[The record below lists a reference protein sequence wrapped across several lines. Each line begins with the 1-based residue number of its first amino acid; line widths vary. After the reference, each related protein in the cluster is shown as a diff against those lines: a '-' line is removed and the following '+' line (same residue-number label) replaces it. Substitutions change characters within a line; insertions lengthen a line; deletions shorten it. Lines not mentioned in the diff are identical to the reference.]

1 MRPPEAAGA
10 VLGTADSCGRPPA
23 RPGGF
28 QLAYSREPS
37 TGSAVVDV
45 ALDEVTRTANTGG

>member
-1 MRPPEAAGA
+1 M
-10 VLGTADSCGRPPA
+10 T
-23 RPGGF
+23 GGF